1 MFLSSFFSKR
11 VDMPEIKSHIDKATD
26 NIPNKEQKVGASS

>member
-1 MFLSSFFSKR
+1 
-11 VDMPEIKSHIDKATD
+11 MPEIKSHIDKVTD